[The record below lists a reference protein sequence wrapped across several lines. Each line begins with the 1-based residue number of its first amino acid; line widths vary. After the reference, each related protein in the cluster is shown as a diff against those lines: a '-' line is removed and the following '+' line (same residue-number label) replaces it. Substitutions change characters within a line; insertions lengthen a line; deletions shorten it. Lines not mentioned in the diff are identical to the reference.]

1 MSSSE
6 NAAELTQISLTA
18 PQSGSFP
25 PVAENTNAP
34 AKQENKRSSP
44 PPLKVISAVD
54 LQKKVIP
61 PTKFLVDGLIPAGLT
76 IFAGPSKYN
85 KSWLVL
91 DMCLSVS
98 EGRPFLG
105 YPTHKAECLYLALE
119 DKEGRLKMREDMVL
133 EGRTAPTG
141 FYYSTSAC
149 DMDDGLFEQLEEFL
163 KEHPGIGLIV
173 IDTLQKVRGATRG
186 REGVYAAD
194 YREMSQLKSFADR
207 HNIALLLVHH
217 LRKMR
222 DFGDPFAMISGTTAI
237 MGASDTVLVLT
248 KTTRNTKTA
257 TLSVEGRDV
266 ESTEIVMK
274 FNDDTCKW
282 ENLGNADDLAE
293 QQARAEYQQSPV
305 VFSIKKLLEQSPNG
319 KWSGTANDLLEACSH
334 IVGQSLEITP
344 RALGS
349 MIQRLKT
356 PLKEFDG
363 IIHIRSP
370 HGTGGGTHC
379 FYYAGRPQMEQF
391 AQEQLPLSD
400 EF

>member
-1 MSSSE
+1 MFTQE
-6 NAAELTQISLTA
+6 NAAELTQISPTA
-18 PQSGSFP
+18 PQSGSSP
-25 PVAENTNAP
+25 PIAENTNAP
-34 AKQENKRSSP
+34 AKQENTNAPAKRENKRNSP

-76 IFAGPSKYN
+76 IFAGPSKYK

-105 YPTHKAECLYLALE
+105 YATNKAECLYLALE
-119 DKEGRLKMREDMVL
+119 DEEGRLKYREGKVR
-133 EGRTAPTG
+133 EGSTSPTG
-141 FYYSTSAC
+141 FYYSTFAC
-149 DMDDGLFEQLEEFL
+149 DMDNGLFEQLEGFL
-163 KEHPGIGLIV
+163 EEHPGIGLIV

-237 MGASDTVLVLT
+237 MGACDTVLVLT
-248 KTTRNTKTA
+248 KSTRNAETA

-274 FNDDTCKW
+274 FNGKTCKW
-282 ENLGNADDLAE
+282 ANLGNADDLAE
-293 QQARAEYQQSPV
+293 QQAKAEYQQSPV
-305 VFSIKKLLEQSPNG
+305 VRTIKKLLEQSPNE
-319 KWSGTANDLLEACSH
+319 KWSGSAKNLLEACPTT
-334 IVGQSLEITP
+334 IGQSLDLTP
-344 RALGS
+344 KALGI
-349 MIQRLKT
+349 MLQRLDM
-356 PLKEFDG
+356 PLQKYDG
-363 IIHIRSP
+363 IIHTRSS
-370 HGTGGGTHC
+370 HGTGGGTHY
-379 FYYAGRPQMEQF
+379 FYYANRP
-391 AQEQLPLSD
+391 
-400 EF
+400 